1 MNVSL
6 GEKLKWYRDLVFG
19 FHGGLQQMSNGSH
32 DRWNRGT
39 EIWEGMRFVLAV

>member
-6 GEKLKWYRDLVFG
+6 GEKLKGYRDLVFG

-32 DRWNRGT
+32 DRWNRDLGRD
-39 EIWEGMRFVLAV
+39 EICSCSLT